1 MRRKNDENVLINE
14 EKIYRENKESK
25 QTIKYLKIKR
35 ERFNYVLS
43 FEYLY
48 IETFRMLFC
57 FIMAYNI

>member
-25 QTIKYLKIKR
+25 QTIKCLKIKR

-43 FEYLY
+43 SGFSLRVTSNYVVS
-48 IETFRMLFC
+48 IRTPH
-57 FIMAYNI
+57 